1 METRTFP
8 VEGMT
13 CASCVR
19 RVERALKKVPGV
31 TEAAVNL
38 ALNEAT
44 VSYEGATPEGMAEA
58 LKGQGYTL
66 RFDDAPPVDEAAR
79 MGWRALIAWA
89 LAAPLLLGMIPGAP
103 HLDWRVQAVL
113 SGLAAFGAGSGFFV
127 RAARQAVH
135 LESSMDTLVALGA
148 GAAWG
153 FAVIEALRGVHHL
166 TFETAAALVA

>member
-1 METRTFP
+1 MNSWNCSSTGDAMETRTFP

-31 TEAAVNL
+31 SEAAVNL

-44 VSYEGATPEGMAEA
+44 ITYEGATPERMAEA

-66 RFDDAPPVDEAAR
+66 RLEGPRKGDEAAR
-79 MGWRALIAWA
+79 AGWRALIAWA
-89 LAAPLLLGMIPGAP
+89 LAAPLLAGMIPGAP
-103 HLDWRVQAVL
+103 RLDWRAQAAL

-148 GAAWG
+148 GAS
-153 FAVIEALRGVHHL
+153 
-166 TFETAAALVA
+166 